1 MYRTSNFLSIL
12 SLSLYSSR
20 ILTLHLAWCLV
31 QPVGRTRDR
40 RPLGR
45 TCAEV
50 NELIS
55 TVFRSIFNVGSN
67 DSLDFEYR
75 VASKVSI
82 VWAPP
87 VFPIHAKKKNRNL
100 VARFNYNVTGEEWRL
115 FSRESLVYRRR
126 NVISLDKHSAR
137 TAKHFHSHRDN
148 VN

>member
-55 TVFRSIFNVGSN
+55 TVFDQFSTSDRTIPWISNIELHPKYRSFGRRFSR
-67 DSLDFEYR
+67 YTQ
-75 VASKVSI
+75 
-82 VWAPP
+82 
-87 VFPIHAKKKNRNL
+87 KKNRNL